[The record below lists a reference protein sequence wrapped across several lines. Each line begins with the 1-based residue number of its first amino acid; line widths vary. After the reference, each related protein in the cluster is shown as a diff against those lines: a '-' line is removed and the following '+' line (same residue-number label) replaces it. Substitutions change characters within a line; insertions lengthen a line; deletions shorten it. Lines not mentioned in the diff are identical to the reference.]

1 MLILMVMA
9 NEFGLMV
16 MVSIDASLMII
27 DVDLVMAMAID
38 VDLTIMSIDV
48 DLMMAMVK
56 NDVELVKAN
65 DRC

>member
-27 DVDLVMAMAID
+27 DVDLVMAMSHI
-38 VDLTIMSIDV
+38 LR
-48 DLMMAMVK
+48 LPRNVK
-56 NDVELVKAN
+56 KINRLRIN
-65 DRC
+65 C